1 MKILVAGELPDATLE
16 QLRALALEVAY
27 RPDLTA
33 AALRDG
39 VADVG
44 ILVVENLR
52 VSPDV
57 IDRAPSLQ
65 MIVHAGHGPGDVA
78 LEAAS
83 SAGIFVTHC
92 PDKSGEAVAEH
103 AFGLLLALD
112 RGVVDHTLAL
122 RDGRWQRGDIAARGL
137 AGRTLGIVGWGPVG
151 RLVARRAHA
160 FGMRVVAWS
169 AALNTDG
176 PSEVPVEFC
185 PWPRELARQC
195 DLVIVLSVEGER
207 EPVVDEEFLAGL
219 PEGAYLVHVGR
230 GGPVDEHALVQ
241 AIERRGL
248 RVALDAFAAEPAGD
262 TGRFRSRLLELPGVI
277 GTPHVAELTT
287 QARQATAAEVV
298 RVIRGFVVGGE
309 VLNCLNLCERSPATW
324 QLLLRVKDQPG
335 VLAAILDV
343 VRADGINAQEIS
355 SRVFLGARASWIT
368 IALDERPSS
377 EALDSIRTLASVL
390 HLELRAVV

>member
-1 MKILVAGELPDATLE
+1 M
-16 QLRALALEVAY
+16 
-27 RPDLTA
+27 
-33 AALRDG
+33 
-39 VADVG
+39 
-44 ILVVENLR
+44 
-52 VSPDV
+52 
-57 IDRAPSLQ
+57 
-65 MIVHAGHGPGDVA
+65 
-78 LEAAS
+78 
-83 SAGIFVTHC
+83 
-92 PDKSGEAVAEH
+92 
-103 AFGLLLALD
+103 
-112 RGVVDHTLAL
+112 
-122 RDGRWQRGDIAARGL
+122 
-137 AGRTLGIVGWGPVG
+137 
-151 RLVARRAHA
+151 
-160 FGMRVVAWS
+160 
-169 AALNTDG
+169 
-176 PSEVPVEFC
+176 PVEFC

-262 TGRFRSRLLELPGVI
+262 TGRFRSRLLELSGVI